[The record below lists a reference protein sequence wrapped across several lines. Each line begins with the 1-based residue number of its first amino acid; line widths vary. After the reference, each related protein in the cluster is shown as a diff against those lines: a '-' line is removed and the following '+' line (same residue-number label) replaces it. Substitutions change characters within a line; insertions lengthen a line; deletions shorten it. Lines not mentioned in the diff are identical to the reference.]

1 MTAPTV
7 AGRDR
12 LEAQLARGGSAEVW
26 RATDLVLARPVALK
40 LLRAG
45 SDEGSRERFRAEARH
60 AGALQHPGIAAVH
73 DFGESA
79 DGVSAWLVMELVD
92 GEPLSAELARE
103 GALPVDRALD
113 VVAQAADALQAAHA
127 MGVVHRDVKPG
138 NLMVRRDGTIKV
150 TDFGIARLAAGSRSG
165 YAGGALPDT
174 GDGRGPGPDGPGPG
188 PDGQASGLVV
198 GTAAYLSPEQAAG
211 RPVSPASDVY
221 ALGVVAY
228 ECLTGRRPFDGATP
242 ADVARQHLHEEPL
255 PLPPSV
261 PHAVADLVERCLEKD
276 PADRPEDAGA
286 VARAARALHAESAPA
301 AVPHRPARTHLPH
314 RRALRL
320 ALPLLLVALLAL
332 GARAFLTGGER
343 SVDVPLVRAGSSAAE
358 AERLLL
364 DADLGVRWR
373 TEVAAEVPEGRVVRT
388 LPAGGARVPERSEVV
403 VVTSGEELVGQS
415 YADVQA
421 VLERRGLRPR
431 PVADGEGGPPG
442 SVSAVEP
449 EGPLEPG
456 AEVVVHVVPGR

>member
-1 MTAPTV
+1 MAGSPPRSAGPSCRRCSGGERVTAPTV
-7 AGRDR
+7 AGRYR

-26 RATDLVLARPVALK
+26 RATDLVLERAVALK

-45 SDEGSRERFRAEARH
+45 SDEASRERFRAEARH

-92 GEPLSAELARE
+92 GEPLSAQLARE
-103 GALPVDRALD
+103 GALGVARALD

-127 MGVVHRDVKPG
+127 SGVVHRDVKPG
-138 NLMVRRDGTIKV
+138 NLMVRRDGTVKV
-150 TDFGIARLAAGSRSG
+150 TDFGIARLAEGPR
-165 YAGGALPDT
+165 PDEQT
-174 GDGRGPGPDGPGPG
+174 T
-188 PDGQASGLVV
+188 GLVV

-228 ECLTGRRPFDGATP
+228 ECLTGQRPFTGATP
-242 ADVARQHLHEEPL
+242 ADVARQHLHDEPPPL
-255 PLPPSV
+255 PASV
-261 PHAVADLVERCLEKD
+261 PPGVVDLVERCLEKD

-286 VARAARALHAESAPA
+286 VARQARALRSAPVEA
-301 AVPHRPARTHLPH
+301 GSVRVRAPRAHRPH

-320 ALPLLLVALLAL
+320 AVPLLLVALLAL

-343 SVDVPLVRAGSSAAE
+343 SVEVPLVRAGSSAAE

-364 DADLGVRWR
+364 DADLTVRWR

-388 LPAGGARVPERSEVV
+388 EPAGGVRVPEDSAVAI
-403 VVTSGEELVGQS
+403 VTSGEVLIGRPYEEVRP
-415 YADVQA
+415 

-431 PVADGEGGPPG
+431 TVEDGEGVVPG
-442 SVSAVEP
+442 TVAALEP
-449 EGPLEPG
+449 EGPLVPG
-456 AEVVVHVVPGR
+456 SEVVVHVVPAR